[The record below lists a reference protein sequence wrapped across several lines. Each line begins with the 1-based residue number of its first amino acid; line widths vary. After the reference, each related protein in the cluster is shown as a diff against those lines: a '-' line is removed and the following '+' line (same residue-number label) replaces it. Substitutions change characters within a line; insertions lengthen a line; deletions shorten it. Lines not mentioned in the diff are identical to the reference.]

1 MEASK
6 AYLTIVCLGI
16 FAVMALSNAIVPV
29 LPAFAGQSAWQGA
42 IYAAYF
48 FGAFIST
55 LPGGVLADRHGSV
68 PVIRVGLLMTVA
80 AGILLFVITSPLL
93 VIILRGCEGIGAG
106 LFVAAALS
114 YVNSR
119 SDHTRMSGYYMAML
133 NLGLVL
139 GLIVAGLLAVRFAQ
153 PALGIG
159 VFTLFAL
166 VALAGSAVTGNR
178 LVLPAG
184 DGDTA
189 NISAFIRDNLWL
201 WYSAVILVGITG
213 VVSSLY
219 PKFSHDAPD
228 TLGLW
233 IAGMSIATIVTVL
246 VVTYM
251 PLRAGAGHPLVRALH
266 GGRCSS
272 YLCNPAWLH
281 RARRSGRCRDDRP
294 DGVSCRSAGSPGPSH
309 GIVLDGKL
317 SGDGDPPVP
326 CRRHRGYGRIS
337 GSICRH
343 RDSRWNRRCHNR
355 VVRVPVSPP
364 CGIIYEISI
373 KQYIHLR

>member
-6 AYLTIVCLGI
+6 AYLAIVCLGI

-29 LPAFAGQSAWQGA
+29 LPAFAGPSAWQGA

-80 AGILLFVITSPLL
+80 AGTLLFFMTSPLL

-139 GLIVAGLLAVRFAQ
+139 GLIVAGLLAVRFTQ

-159 VFTLFAL
+159 IFTLFAL

-178 LVLPAG
+178 LGFFAG
-184 DGDTA
+184 GGDAA
-189 NISAFIRDNLWL
+189 NMSAFIRDNLWL
-201 WYSAVILVGITG
+201 WYSTVILVGITG

-219 PKFSHDAPD
+219 PKFSHDTPD
-228 TLGLW
+228 ILGLW

-246 VVTYM
+246 VVTRM
-251 PLRAGAGHPLVRALH
+251 PLLPVPVIRWSALFMAAGVLLTYVSPLGFIVLGALAGVVMIAQMAFLAGVSDHQGLLMGLFSTA
-266 GGRCSS
+266 S
-272 YLCNPAWLH
+272 YLGMAILPFLAGIIADRGGFLT
-281 RARRSGRCRDDRP
+281 AFVITAILSGTVAVTTGWCRCRSPRP
-294 DGVSCRSAGSPGPSH
+294 A
-309 GIVLDGKL
+309 K
-317 SGDGDPPVP
+317 
-326 CRRHRGYGRIS
+326 
-337 GSICRH
+337 
-343 RDSRWNRRCHNR
+343 
-355 VVRVPVSPP
+355 
-364 CGIIYEISI
+364 
-373 KQYIHLR
+373 

>member
-1 MEASK
+1 MVAYK
-6 AYLTIVCLGI
+6 AYLIIVCLGV

-29 LPAFAGQSAWQGA
+29 LPVFAGPSAWQGA

-48 FGAFIST
+48 FGAFVST
-55 LPGGVLADRHGSV
+55 LPGGVLADRHGTD
-68 PVIRVGLLMTVA
+68 PVIRAGLLITVVTGA
-80 AGILLFVITSPLL
+80 LLFFTTSLVA

-114 YVNSR
+114 YINSR

-139 GLIVAGLLAVRFAQ
+139 GLIIAGLLAVHFAQ

-159 VFTLFAL
+159 VFTIFAL
-166 VALAGSAVTGNR
+166 VALGGSVVTGNR

-184 DGDTA
+184 DGDTT
-189 NISAFIRDNLWL
+189 NITAFLRDNLWL

-233 IAGMSIATIVTVL
+233 IAGMSIATIISVL
-246 VVTYM
+246 VVTRIPILPVPVIRWSALFMAAGVLLTYVT
-251 PLRAGAGHPLVRALH
+251 PLGFIVLGALAGIVMIAQIAYLSGVSDHQGLLMGLFSTA
-266 GGRCSS
+266 S
-272 YLCNPAWLH
+272 YLGMAILPFLAGVIADMGGFLAAFVVTAILGGTVAVTTGCAGVGLPA
-281 RARRSGRCRDDRP
+281 
-294 DGVSCRSAGSPGPSH
+294 
-309 GIVLDGKL
+309 
-317 SGDGDPPVP
+317 
-326 CRRHRGYGRIS
+326 
-337 GSICRH
+337 
-343 RDSRWNRRCHNR
+343 
-355 VVRVPVSPP
+355 
-364 CGIIYEISI
+364 
-373 KQYIHLR
+373 LRNNS

>member
-6 AYLTIVCLGI
+6 ASLAIVCLGI

-48 FGAFIST
+48 FGAVIST

-80 AGILLFVITSPLL
+80 AGILLFFITSPLL
-93 VIILRGCEGIGAG
+93 VIILRGGEGIGAG

-119 SDHTRMSGYYMAML
+119 SDHTHMSGYYMAML

-166 VALAGSAVTGNR
+166 VALAGSAVTGNY
-178 LVLPAG
+178 LVFFAG
-184 DGDTA
+184 SGDTA
-189 NISAFIRDNLWL
+189 LLSVFIRDNLWL

-233 IAGMSIATIVTVL
+233 IAGMSIATIIAVL
-246 VVTYM
+246 VVTRM
-251 PLRAGAGHPLVRALH
+251 PLSPVPVIRWSAIFMAAGVLLTYVTPLGFIVLGALAGVVMIAQMAYLAGVSDHQGLLMGLFSTA
-266 GGRCSS
+266 S
-272 YLCNPAWLH
+272 YLGMAILPFLAGIIADTGGFLAAFVVTAILGGTVAVTTGWC
-281 RARRSGRCRDDRP
+281 RCRSP
-294 DGVSCRSAGSPGPSH
+294 RSA
-309 GIVLDGKL
+309 
-317 SGDGDPPVP
+317 
-326 CRRHRGYGRIS
+326 
-337 GSICRH
+337 
-343 RDSRWNRRCHNR
+343 
-355 VVRVPVSPP
+355 
-364 CGIIYEISI
+364 E
-373 KQYIHLR
+373 

>member
-6 AYLTIVCLGI
+6 AYLAIVCLGI

-29 LPAFAGQSAWQGA
+29 LPAFAGPSAWQGA

-48 FGAFIST
+48 FGAFLST
-55 LPGGVLADRHGSV
+55 LPGGILADRHGSV

-80 AGILLFVITSPLL
+80 AGILLFFTTTPVVVVIM
-93 VIILRGCEGIGAG
+93 RGCEGIGAG

-119 SDHTRMSGYYMAML
+119 ADHTRMSGYYMAML

-159 VFTLFAL
+159 VFTLISL
-166 VALAGSAVTGNR
+166 VVLGGSAVTGNR
-178 LVLPAG
+178 QILPSKSG
-184 DGDTA
+184 GTA
-189 NISAFIRDNLWL
+189 NISAFIRDNVWL

-246 VVTYM
+246 AVTRI
-251 PLRAGAGHPLVRALH
+251 PF
-266 GGRCSS
+266 
-272 YLCNPAWLH
+272 
-281 RARRSGRCRDDRP
+281 
-294 DGVSCRSAGSPGPSH
+294 
-309 GIVLDGKL
+309 
-317 SGDGDPPVP
+317 PPVP
-326 CRRHRGYGRIS
+326 VIRWSALFMAAGVLITYVTPLGFIILGSLAGVVMIAQMAYLSGVSDHQGLLMGLFSTASYLGMAILPFLAGVIADTGGFLAAFVVTAILGGTVVVTTGWYGCRPY
-337 GSICRH
+337 C
-343 RDSRWNRRCHNR
+343 
-355 VVRVPVSPP
+355 PA
-364 CGIIYEISI
+364 E
-373 KQYIHLR
+373 